1 MSVLGDTHPFHLNA
15 GRAGSRGT
23 NFAVKG
29 KEIKIKFREEGEKVS
44 DRRRLG
50 GGRSNKTAC

>member
-15 GRAGSRGT
+15 GRAGSRRT
-23 NFAVKG
+23 NFAVRG
-29 KEIKIKFREEGEKVS
+29 KEIKIKCIEEGEKVS
-44 DRRRLG
+44 DRRLG